1 MEHISAFQ
9 GPSVPATYD
18 RYLGPLFF
26 EPYAIDLVKRWQ
38 ALKVNKVLE
47 LACGT
52 GRLTHHLLQ
61 ILDTDGRLY
70 ATDLNEDMLAVA
82 KEKMHDPRIHWQVVD
97 AQEVPLED
105 NSFELVVC
113 QFGVMFFPDKLK
125 AFREA
130 FRVLQPGGT
139 FLFLTWDEVAY
150 NTISYET
157 QQVLQQVFPE
167 DPPAFF
173 KKGPYS
179 YFDKDDIKSTLQEA
193 GFQNIEITPA
203 TLTSTIANVDDVIT
217 GILHG
222 SPLALYLDERD
233 ADKTLIRELLQ
244 KSLSGHYKDGRF
256 SFSMQALY
264 CKGVK

>member
-1 MEHISAFQ
+1 MGLSAAFQ
-9 GPSVPATYD
+9 GSVPANYD
-18 RYLGPLFF
+18 QFLGPLFF

-38 ALKVNKVLE
+38 TLKLNKVLE

-61 ILDTDGRLY
+61 ILDIEGRLY

-82 KEKMHDPRIHWQVVD
+82 KEKIKDARIHWHVVD
-97 AQEVPLED
+97 AQEVPFEND
-105 NSFELVVC
+105 SFELVIC
-113 QFGVMFFPDKLK
+113 QFGVMFFPDKLN
-125 AFREA
+125 AFKEA
-130 FRVLQPGGT
+130 LRVLQPGGT
-139 FLFLTWDEVAY
+139 FLFLTWDEVAH
-150 NTISYET
+150 NTVSYET

-167 DPPAFF
+167 DPPEFF

-179 YFDKDDIKSTLQEA
+179 YFDKDAIIATLREA

-203 TLTSTIANVDDVIT
+203 ALAGTATNLEDVMN
-217 GILHG
+217 GILEG
-222 SPLALYLDERD
+222 SPLALYLDEHG
-233 ADKTLIRELLQ
+233 ADKAAIRALLQ
-244 KSLSGHYKDGRF
+244 KSLSSYYKDGRY

>member
-1 MEHISAFQ
+1 MATTTAFQ
-9 GPSVPATYD
+9 GAVPQNYD
-18 RYLGPLFF
+18 QFLGPLFF

-38 ALKVNKVLE
+38 TLNVNQVLE

-82 KEKMHDPRIHWQVVD
+82 KQKIHDARIHWQVVD
-97 AQEVPLED
+97 AQDLPFD
-105 NSFELVVC
+105 NDSFELVVC
-113 QFGVMFFPDKLK
+113 QFGVMFFPDKRK
-125 AFREA
+125 AFEEA
-130 FRVLQPGGT
+130 LRVLQPGGT
-139 FLFLTWDEVAY
+139 FLFLTWDDVSF
-150 NTISYET
+150 NTVSYET
-157 QQVLQQVFPE
+157 QQALQQVFPD
-167 DPPAFF
+167 DPPEFF

-179 YFDKDDIKSTLQEA
+179 YFDKDEIVSQLREA

-203 TLTSTIANVDDVIT
+203 TLTGKAANVNDIIT
-217 GILHG
+217 GIVAG
-222 SPLALYLDERD
+222 SPLASYLDERG
-233 ADKTLIRELLQ
+233 ADTALIRDLLQ
-244 KSLSGHYKDGRF
+244 KSLSTYFKDGHF